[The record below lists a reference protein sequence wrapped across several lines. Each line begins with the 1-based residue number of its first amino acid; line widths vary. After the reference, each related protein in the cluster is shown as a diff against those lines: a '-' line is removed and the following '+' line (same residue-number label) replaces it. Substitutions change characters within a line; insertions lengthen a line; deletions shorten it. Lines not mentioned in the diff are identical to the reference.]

1 MNNRVKPV
9 PEIEKQILIQMEKRK
24 NEVEALTRLLEKLK
38 KEEKEKNQ
46 PVSHLSVM
54 KLLWGKNG
62 TTTIEKK
69 K

>member
-24 NEVEALTRLLEKLK
+24 SEVEALTRLLEKLK

-46 PVSHLSVM
+46 PVSHLSIR
-54 KLLWGKNG
+54 KLLGGKNG
-62 TTTIEKK
+62 TTAIEKK